1 MSTTNTKK
9 STKAANKKVK
19 EEPTTSTYQED
30 VEVNVEEEVSV
41 KSQTTVNLET
51 KVEQLTDLVNT
62 LLKRIEILENKIVEQ
77 PTTST
82 KTTSKKEKEP
92 KEPKE
97 DKKPRA
103 PSAYNIYMKEKMAE
117 LKETHPDLNNIERM
131 KMAAEEWSKSKK

>member
-9 STKAANKKVK
+9 TTKAANKKTK
-19 EEPTTSTYQED
+19 EQPTTSTYQED
-30 VEVNVEEEVSV
+30 VHIDVEEEVSV
-41 KSQTTVNLET
+41 KSQPTSNLED

-62 LLKRIEILENKIVEQ
+62 LLKRIEVLESKIVEQ
-77 PTTST
+77 PTT
-82 KTTSKKEKEP
+82 KTTSKKE

>member
-9 STKAANKKVK
+9 TTKATNKKTK
-19 EEPTTSTYQED
+19 EQPTTSTYQED
-30 VEVNVEEEVSV
+30 VDIDVEEEVSV
-41 KSQTTVNLET
+41 KSQSTSNLEN

-62 LLKRIEILENKIVEQ
+62 LLKRIEVLESKIVEQ
-77 PTTST
+77 PTT
-82 KTTSKKEKEP
+82 KTTSKKE